1 MLYGS
6 GTNAYQIFQQDLVDA
21 IFRVFHKYNVDG
33 KPPLADK
40 SDFDR
45 VVEYLEKRDFFNSW
59 GNDGSVEDK
68 EFNTYNAVDSAFPK
82 LDNKIKNIITRWYET
97 EDAIDDFN
105 SVEEF
110 AEYIKMDIYEMLDA
124 ADEDEQQMV
133 SDALEKSGY

>member
-6 GTNAYQIFQQDLVDA
+6 GTNAYQIFQQDLFNA
-21 IFRVFHKYNVDG
+21 ILGVYQKYNMSG
-33 KPPLADK
+33 RPPFADK

-45 VVEYLEKRDFFNSW
+45 AIKWMEDHGFWDMDDES
-59 GNDGSVEDK
+59 SVDK
-68 EFNTYNAVDSAFPK
+68 DFNTYNAVDLAFPK
-82 LDNKIKNIITRWYET
+82 LDVKAKDIITRWYET

-110 AEYIKMDIYEMLDA
+110 TEYIKMDIYEMLDA

-133 SDALEKSGY
+133 SDALEESGY